1 MLDISDKEVL
11 TMKIT
16 KRAIMAADD
25 FGDEDLFG
33 DEPEVTGDE
42 SDTAEEEILDD
53 EEVEEADIQ
62 EDDPE
67 IDVDNNIVD
76 HLIAEC
82 DNCKGIFISA
92 MIASEQDVQSIN
104 GVCPLCNKDTTQT
117 LKWIIKEY
125 PED

>member
-1 MLDISDKEVL
+1 
-11 TMKIT
+11 MKIT
-16 KRAIMAADD
+16 KRSIMAADE
-25 FGDEDLFG
+25 FGEDEDLFG
-33 DEPEVTGDE
+33 DMAEADIGDVD
-42 SDTAEEEILDD
+42 DTAEEDILDD

-104 GVCPLCNKDTTQT
+104 GICPLCNKDTTQT

-125 PED
+125 PEE

>member
-1 MLDISDKEVL
+1 
-11 TMKIT
+11 MKIT

-25 FGDEDLFG
+25 FEDEDFFG
-33 DEPEVTGDE
+33 DMAEEDIGDVD
-42 SDTAEEEILDD
+42 DTAEEDILDD

-67 IDVDNNIVD
+67 IDIDNNIVD

-104 GVCPLCNKDTTQT
+104 GICPLCNKDTTQT

-125 PED
+125 PEE